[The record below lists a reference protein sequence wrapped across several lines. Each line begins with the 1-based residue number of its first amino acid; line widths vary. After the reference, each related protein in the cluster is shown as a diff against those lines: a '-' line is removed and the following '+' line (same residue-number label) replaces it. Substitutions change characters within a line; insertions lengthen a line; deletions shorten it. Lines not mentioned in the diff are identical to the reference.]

1 MANKYPV
8 WIKKEMGW
16 IEALQT
22 EEDPA
27 HFISES
33 VLPQLTF
40 SIARPKHGPWSM
52 GDNFMLKAIR
62 QDVFP

>member
-1 MANKYPV
+1 
-8 WIKKEMGW
+8 MGW
-16 IEALQT
+16 IEEVQT

-40 SIARPKHGPWSM
+40 SIARPKAWPLTHGKKLHVESHQA
-52 GDNFMLKAIR
+52 GSLSLVLLIRNF
-62 QDVFP
+62 